1 MDATLQNIFDCRLVH
16 EDGLEPPQDSY
27 VPSDL
32 QSDAIAALPLM
43 RKGNF
48 WWPYQELN
56 PDDPLI
62 RRTCCFTSYGH
73 GTWGFPR
80 DLNSAIR
87 FTRPT
92 HRHLCLESNWSRWGE
107 SNSRIRVLQTR
118 AFPLGYTR
126 ELWCS
131 HRELNSDPMF
141 KRHLRFHYAIGA
153 WYWRRDSNSHHALI
167 RGSRLIKPLHYQL
180 CYASRNVALS
190 AGVEPA
196 SFRLR
201 FTRLE
206 GETDTRADHFPYAI
220 FHFSFF
226 I

>member
-1 MDATLQNIFDCRLVH
+1 
-16 EDGLEPPQDSY
+16 
-27 VPSDL
+27 
-32 QSDAIAALPLM
+32 
-43 RKGNF
+43 
-48 WWPYQELN
+48 LN

-73 GTWGFPR
+73 GTWSFPR

-107 SNSRIRVLQTR
+107 SNSRVRVLQTR

-126 ELWCS
+126 DLWRS

-141 KRHLRFHYAIGA
+141 KRHLRFRYAIGA

-167 RGSRLIKPLHYQL
+167 RGLRLIKPLHFQL
-180 CYASRNVALS
+180 CYASRSGALGRS
-190 AGVEPA
+190 RTCIFPVTVY
-196 SFRLR
+196 SLR
-201 FTRLE
+201 RRDRYE
-206 GETDTRADHFPYAI
+206 SRII
-220 FHFSFF
+220 FHISFSNSHFSSY
-226 I
+226 